1 MKKCIVIGG
10 GFAGLTSAVYLA
22 KAGYNVELIEASSKL
37 GGRTYSFLDKN
48 TNTIIDNGQHI
59 LMGCYDETLKF
70 IKLIKA
76 EDNFHFQKRLRVIF
90 LKPNFETLVLK
101 SSLVFYPLNLLIGL
115 LNYKAITFIERIKLL
130 RFILMLPFFSK
141 KKLERMNVSEW
152 LKRGHQ
158 NDNII
163 KAFWGII
170 AVGALN
176 TNIEK
181 ASARVFA
188 DILKKIFLRG
198 NSSATIVLPAYG
210 LSESYCNHAQ
220 KFIEENKGQII
231 LSETIQSFEIE
242 NEKVKS
248 IITSNRNITDFD
260 FIISTVP
267 KFALEK
273 ILPDAIDNK
282 LNINYSSILSVH
294 IWLKE
299 NPLNEPFYGLIDSTV
314 HWIFN
319 HGTHITVVISDAN
332 ELLEKSKEEIY
343 DIVIHEIEKYTKIK
357 RELVDQYKIIKEKRA
372 TFIPSNDIMKYRPSS
387 RTKLMNL
394 SLAGDWTDTSL
405 PSTIESAVKSGRTAA
420 ENIISTVVNED

>member
-10 GFAGLTSAVYLA
+10 GFAGLTSAVYLT

-37 GGRTYSFLDKN
+37 GGRAYSFLDKN

-152 LKRGHQ
+152 INRGHQ
-158 NDNII
+158 NENII

-210 LSESYCNHAQ
+210 LSESYCNHAE
-220 KFIEENKGQII
+220 KFIEENKGKVI

-242 NEKVKS
+242 NEKVKG
-248 IITSNRNITDFD
+248 ITTSNRKITDFD

-267 KFALEK
+267 KYALEK
-273 ILPDAIDNK
+273 ILPDAVDK
-282 LNINYSSILSVH
+282 LNIHYSSIISVH

-299 NPLNEPFYGLIDSTV
+299 NPFSEPFYGLIDSAV

-332 ELLEKSKEEIY
+332 ELVEKSKEEIY
-343 DIVIHEIEKYTKIK
+343 DIVMHEIEKYTKMK

-372 TFIPSNDIMKYRPSS
+372 TFIPSNDIIKNRPSS

-394 SLAGDWTDTSL
+394 FLAGDWTDTSL
-405 PSTIESAVKSGRTAA
+405 PSTIESAVKSGRIAA
-420 ENIISTVVNED
+420 ENIIATVVN